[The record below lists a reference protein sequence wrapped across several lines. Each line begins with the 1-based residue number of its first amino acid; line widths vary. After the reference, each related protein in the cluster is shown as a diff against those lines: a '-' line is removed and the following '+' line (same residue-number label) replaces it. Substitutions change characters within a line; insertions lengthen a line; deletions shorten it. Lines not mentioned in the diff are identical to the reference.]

1 MLIYNIYHN
10 FKEANTSSQA
20 LFLEKHHQIRT
31 FAQSNTIQHNPT
43 GRCNAAGRPNWPQ
56 QSSFSDHLCIEAS
69 GGATAGEHCAIVYN
83 WRRRA
88 RKLRQREKKLW
99 RRAKAFPQHPFLPAP
114 PALLIFHLYIACA
127 KNGCRIFQHT
137 ISDRSKH
144 EN

>member
-88 RKLRQREKKLW
+88 RKLRQREKAVAESQSFSAASFSPCSARSLN
-99 RRAKAFPQHPFLPAP
+99 FPFVHCLCEERMPNFPTHHFGP
-114 PALLIFHLYIACA
+114 
-127 KNGCRIFQHT
+127 K
-137 ISDRSKH
+137 
-144 EN
+144 